1 MALIPL
7 QMPIVLY
14 FSFSR
19 LEVLA
24 RRMVISYRVQ
34 LIATVI
40 TPFQTKFNGAVA
52 EHFHSNDS
60 YLHAKLLSFIFYKW
74 SLRWAGLCKLDLCCH
89 SWTVS
94 WVRQPPWRFKEMYQT
109 NNNCTSVF
117 ELRSSTLKRSDVTGL
132 KMF

>member
-52 EHFHSNDS
+52 EHFTATTLIFMPNCCRLYSINGASDELVYANLTFAVILEPS
-60 YLHAKLLSFIFYKW
+60 VGFGNLLDGSKKCIK
-74 SLRWAGLCKLDLCCH
+74 RIIIA
-89 SWTVS
+89 
-94 WVRQPPWRFKEMYQT
+94 RQFL
-109 NNNCTSVF
+109 NCAA
-117 ELRSSTLKRSDVTGL
+117 RP
-132 KMF
+132 